1 MIIMQ
6 TVDAPA
12 RRRYIE
18 SNKLAKVIFAHE
30 LEDSWCIQYHPRG
43 IKGTSTGDSIRSYS
57 KLTFVNRRN
66 DARTRLSPQIK

>member
-6 TVDAPA
+6 TLDAMA

-30 LEDSWCIQYHPRG
+30 LEDSVCIQYHPRG
-43 IKGTSTGDSIRSYS
+43 IFGRLSLSQGRKKRS
-57 KLTFVNRRN
+57 LINRRH
-66 DARTRLSPQIK
+66 DSGARLSS